1 MKKGNNFQLLLKFWH
16 ISKLTELSIDP
27 TLFKHWYFLPSTKI
41 LNIPKTN
48 QFILLTKKMI
58 KS

>member
-27 TLFKHWYFLPSTKI
+27 NLFEHWYFLPSTKI

-48 QFILLTKKMI
+48 QFILLTKK
-58 KS
+58 